1 MFSGIFVADSFEERL
16 AEAGSFR
23 SNLTVTK
30 FLMISE
36 EYSEPCQLSK
46 IQLYAKIVNG
56 SKPWTIFAKNPVL
69 DVRIF
74 LFTVNNIFIFFPV
87 EYKISVK
94 ARSIIKTS

>member
-1 MFSGIFVADSFEERL
+1 
-16 AEAGSFR
+16 
-23 SNLTVTK
+23 
-30 FLMISE
+30 MISE

-56 SKPWTIFAKNPVL
+56 FEPLTIFAQNSVL

-74 LFTVNNIFIFFPV
+74 LFTVNIFIFFPF

-94 ARSIIKTS
+94 ARSIMKTS